1 MEKAFYLFLI
11 AILFFLTGYLTFLDI
26 EGFILDYFRE
36 YKVMYVEII
45 TPFLDSL
52 QFGVICSIVPIA
64 FYFIWRKTKTEENRL
79 KFASILVFI
88 AILPLSGIISYYS
101 LVNQLESEKV
111 ILSNGQV
118 AAFTST
124 VESMNIPLHIFIAVV
139 LGFIAVFAFLFSKES
154 NLRKRVIGFLGF
166 FEN

>member
-1 MEKAFYLFLI
+1 MKKAFYLFLI
-11 AILFFLTGYLTFLDI
+11 AILFFLTGFLSFNTI
-26 EGFILDYFRE
+26 EEFILSYFRA
-36 YKVMYVEII
+36 YQLAYVGMI

-52 QFGVICSIVPIA
+52 YFGAICSIVPIV
-64 FYFIWRKTKTEENRL
+64 FYFIWRKTKTEENQL
-79 KFASILVFI
+79 KLVSILIFI
-88 AILPLSGIISYYS
+88 ILLPLSGIISYYS
-101 LVNQLESEKV
+101 LINQLESEKV

-139 LGFIAVFAFLFSKES
+139 LGFIAVFFFFFSKES